1 MANGINHR
9 SGSVAGRGS
18 SAVRF
23 PTLSRS
29 VDRLIEGAQLSAAPF
44 SFPSSVSSRAK
55 RLFHYLPDRR
65 TNLRGGCVEP
75 QDEGLVEDQRKV
87 PSEGAA

>member
-1 MANGINHR
+1 MADGINHN
-9 SGSVAGRGS
+9 SGSVARRS
-18 SAVRF
+18 SSSMRL

-29 VDRLIEGAQLSAAPF
+29 VDRLIEGVQLYPAPF
-44 SFPSSVSSRAK
+44 SFPSSVTLSAR